1 MRSTGAPLRDDAI
14 SIDPQGLKG
23 IACRACS
30 RRSFPQRPLCP
41 HCGADTID
49 NVALSDRGR
58 VASWTVVHQA
68 PPQLK
73 TPYTLATV
81 DLDDGVRL
89 SDDAGGHGALP
100 RPGRPPRGRRLGAAV
115 GDVQIDTEVAVELFP
130 MKSDTSGKPLWWY
143 RFRAGEEKR

>member
-89 SDDAGGHGALP
+89 
-100 RPGRPPRGRRLGAAV
+100 LGAAV

-143 RFRAGEEKR
+143 RFRAVEEKR

>member
-49 NVALSDRGR
+49 NVVLSDRGR

-68 PPQLK
+68 PPPLQ

-89 SDDAGGHGALP
+89 
-100 RPGRPPRGRRLGAAV
+100 LGAVV
-115 GDVQIDTEVAVELFP
+115 GEVQIDTQVAVELFP
-130 MKSDTSGKPLWWY
+130 VKSDTSGKPLWWY
-143 RFRAGEEKR
+143 RFRGGEEKR

>member
-68 PPQLK
+68 PPPLK

-89 SDDAGGHGALP
+89 
-100 RPGRPPRGRRLGAAV
+100 LGAAV
-115 GDVQIDTEVAVELFP
+115 GDVQIDTEVAVEAVPYEVRHL
-130 MKSDTSGKPLWWY
+130 GKTTVVVPIP
-143 RFRAGEEKR
+143 GG